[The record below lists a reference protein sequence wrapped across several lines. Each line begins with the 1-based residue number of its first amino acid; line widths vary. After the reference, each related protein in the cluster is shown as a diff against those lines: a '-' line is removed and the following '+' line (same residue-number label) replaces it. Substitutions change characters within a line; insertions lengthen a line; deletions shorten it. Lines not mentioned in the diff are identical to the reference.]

1 MFVCVLFFKQKAA
14 YEMRIIDWSSDVCSS
29 DREIVRRRQVLQHFI
44 PANLRY
50 PEARRARNFG
60 VICRL
65 APGPGA
71 MGGKNGIEA
80 ERLWRLHP
88 HQSRPVDV
96 DAVANDGVD
105 HRQHRNGPIRGPQ
118 RLKQTRSEEHT
129 SELQSL
135 MRISYAVFCL
145 KK

>member
-1 MFVCVLFFKQKAA
+1 MQPHIGVGMADEAPAMGDLDAA
-14 YEMRIIDWSSDVCSS
+14 QPHRSALAKGVDIKSHAGA
-29 DREIVRRRQVLQHFI
+29 RRHRRRNGPFGPAEIVRRRQFLQHFI

-80 ERLWRLHP
+80 ERLWR
-88 HQSRPVDV
+88 
-96 DAVANDGVD
+96 
-105 HRQHRNGPIRGPQ
+105 
-118 RLKQTRSEEHT
+118 SEEHT

-135 MRISYAVFCL
+135 MRTSYAVFCL
-145 KK
+145 